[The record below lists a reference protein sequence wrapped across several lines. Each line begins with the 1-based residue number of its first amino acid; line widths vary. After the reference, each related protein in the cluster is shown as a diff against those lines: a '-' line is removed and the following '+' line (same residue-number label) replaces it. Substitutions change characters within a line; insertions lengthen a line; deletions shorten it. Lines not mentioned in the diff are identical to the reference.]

1 MNNFIVICT
10 TLFFLTTGTNALR
23 CQTFPVPTEQPRLVN
38 DFTGILTLDEADA
51 LEIRLMTIFDSA
63 AIHIVVVLVSDIG
76 KTKISEYA
84 AGLYEAWGL
93 GRIEAS
99 KGILLLI
106 HTKPPSGI
114 REAFIEPDSSLKSYI
129 SEDIAAGIIK
139 KELIPNFKNRKRFT
153 ALNLTADALISIVAG
168 EPTPTDS
175 KYGKSEKSGPNLI
188 TWILVAISAILI
200 IRILI
205 TTRRQKTNSPN

>member
-1 MNNFIVICT
+1 MNNFLAICT
-10 TLFFLTTGTNALR
+10 TLVFLTTGINPLR
-23 CQTFPVPTEQPRLVN
+23 CQTFPEPTEQARLVN

-114 REAFIEPDSSLKSYI
+114 REAFIEPDSSLKNYI
-129 SEDIAAGIIK
+129 PEDIAAGIIR
-139 KELIPNFKNRKRFT
+139 KELIPNFKKGNLFT
-153 ALNLTADALISIVAG
+153 ALNLTADALISIVSG
-168 EPTPTDS
+168 ESLPTGYNS
-175 KYGKSEKSGPNLI
+175 GEGEKSGPNLI
-188 TWILVAISAILI
+188 TWILIAISALLI

-205 TTRRQKTNSPN
+205 TTRRKKTNNPD